1 MISSGNASTVFIDSF
16 NKTVH
21 YYSVSEGGTVHDLL
35 PYNAVD
41 FTPGFY
47 TDLASMLLELQQRHP
62 AVPSAT
68 YNFILP
74 DQAIVTDVLSIP
86 TMNSRAMRNAVNAT
100 LEGLFKNRRELT
112 LCNFC
117 CMQNKQISVY
127 SVAGVQSGILSAIRS
142 AADTAHI
149 LVGCFSFAAETSA
162 IAAGMLNP
170 KLRSNTYL
178 LLDVKEHMTRMIFV
192 CRGLSLGSAVLP
204 FGYRIMEKHRLAT
217 EDMLFDHSVAEIA
230 VADAR
235 ARAKAKIATVVG
247 SAEGEVTENDIV
259 PDNAEEINDDSLS
272 DVDDLSADNA
282 VTPTRN
288 LPKKA
293 PRKIPKN
300 LIRPEPTSQQGYAD
314 ENFRII
320 AKWALCYLQESERL
334 QPFGTV
340 NTVYVN
346 LPDRLLPSIDAFNA
360 ESSDGNAAKLVP
372 AGFGEVGRRIGDDL
386 ELYGGLHVGKAKN
399 QFIF

>member
-21 YYSVSEGGTVHDLL
+21 CYSVSDGGTVHDLL

-47 TDLASMLLELQQRHP
+47 TDLASMLLEFQQRHP

-86 TMNSRAMRNAVNAT
+86 TMNSRAMKNAVNAT

-149 LVGCFSFAAETSA
+149 PVSCFSFAAETSA

-178 LLDVKEHMTRMIFV
+178 LLDIKEHMTRMIFV
-192 CRGLSLGSAVLP
+192 SKGISLGSAVLP
-204 FGYRIMEKHRLAT
+204 FGYRIMEKHRLLAEET
-217 EDMLFDHSVAEIA
+217 LFDHSLAELA
-230 VADAR
+230 VANAR
-235 ARAKAKIATVVG
+235 ARAKAKNATLIG
-247 SAEGEVTENDIV
+247 SAECEVTENDAV
-259 PDNAEEINDDSLS
+259 PGNSEEINADPLS
-272 DVDDLSADNA
+272 ETDDLSADNA
-282 VTPTRN
+282 VTPTGN

-293 PRKIPKN
+293 PRKLPKTM
-300 LIRPEPTSQQGYAD
+300 IRPEPTSQQGYAD

-334 QPFGTV
+334 QPFGAI

-346 LPDRLLPSIDAFNA
+346 LPDRLLSSINAFNA
-360 ESSDGNAAKLVP
+360 EGSGSTAARLVP
-372 AGFGEVGRRIGDDL
+372 AGFGEAGQRVGDDL
-386 ELYGGLHVGKAKN
+386 ELYGGLYVGKAKN
-399 QFIF
+399 QFTF